1 MISENTRI
9 TYSNADNSIVTS
21 EIQDNNKQSFDE
33 DIELSDEKLINQAKE
48 RFKLCA
54 ESEAEN
60 RKEELDDQRFMIGE
74 QWPLDIKAARTL
86 DMRPCL
92 TINRIPQFVR
102 QVTNDQRQNRPSIK
116 INPVDD
122 GASKETAKVLEG
134 MVRHIEYN
142 SHADIAYDTAFE
154 SAVKSGIGYYR
165 LVTEYENE
173 MSFQQAI
180 KIKLIKDRFSVY
192 VDPYYQE
199 PDGSD
204 IEFGFVFDDMSKDEY
219 KIQFPDSKAT
229 SMADWE
235 SLGSSTQGWISL
247 NSIRVAEYYYKVYE
261 DCDICLLSDKSV
273 VQKKDLDKLPDGLPE
288 GVRVVSERR
297 ALIPKVKWIKIN
309 GLEILDRTDIPG
321 KWIPIIP
328 VIGEEQV
335 IEGKRVLSGI
345 IRHAKDPQR
354 MYNIWKSAQAEMI
367 ALAPKAPYVG
377 MAGSFEGYEDKW
389 KTANNKNHAFLEYNP
404 KAIDGTPV
412 PPPTR
417 NAVEPPIQA
426 LTAASGEAA
435 DDMKATTGVYDAALG
450 NRSNEQSGIAIQ
462 RRNMQSQT
470 SNFHFMDNLS
480 RSIRHTG
487 RILINWMPQVYD
499 TARAARMIGED
510 GEVTFAQINQVF
522 QEAGE
527 DKAHFLDL
535 GTYDATVSTGPS
547 YETKRQEAVAS
558 MLDLTKAIP
567 QAMQVGL
574 DLIVRNMDWE
584 GSEQLADRIKK
595 TLPPNITA
603 DDKDQ
608 KAIPPQVQQQLQ
620 QMSQVIQGLTQHL
633 DQSTKIIEQ
642 KSLELASKE
651 RIALSEQKTQLAIE
665 LMKHNQKD
673 AQFIFNKETEHID
686 RQIDIDNSQTNNDM
700 AGLNAAPQSQSPQQP
715 QQPNGPGPQGAGSM
729 GAPQ

>member
-1 MISENTRI
+1 MTL
-9 TYSNADNSIVTS
+9 
-21 EIQDNNKQSFDE
+21 EIQDDNKPSNDA
-33 DIELSDEKLINQAKE
+33 DIELSDEEIINIAKE
-48 RFKLCA
+48 RFRLCQEA
-54 ESEAEN
+54 ESEN
-60 RKEELDDQRFMIGE
+60 RSEELDDQKFMIGD
-74 QWPLDIKAARTL
+74 QWPSNIKADREQ
-86 DMRPCL
+86 DRRPCL

-154 SAVKSGIGYYR
+154 SAVKSGIGYFR

-192 VDPYYQE
+192 MDPYYQE
-199 PDGSD
+199 PDASD
-204 IEFGFVFDDMSKDEY
+204 AEFGFVFEDMSKDEY
-219 KIQFPDSKAT
+219 KIQFPKSKAT
-229 SMADWE
+229 SMTDWE
-235 SLGSSTQGWISL
+235 SLGNSTADWISL

-261 DCDICLLSDKSV
+261 DVEICLLSDKSV
-273 VQKKDLDKLPDGLPE
+273 IEKKDLEKLPDGLPE

-297 ALIPKVKWIKIN
+297 ALLPKIKWVKIN
-309 GLEILDRTDIPG
+309 GLEVLDRTDIPG

-335 IEGKRVLSGI
+335 IEGRRILSGI

-367 ALAPKAPYVG
+367 GLAPKAPFIG
-377 MAGSFEGYEDKW
+377 MAGAFEGYEDKW
-389 KTANNKNHAFLEYNP
+389 KTAGTRNHAFLEYNP

-412 PPPTR
+412 TMPQR
-417 NAVEPPIQA
+417 SAVEPPIQA
-426 LTAASGEAA
+426 LTAASSEAA
-435 DDMKATTGVYDAALG
+435 DDMKATTGVYDATLG
-450 NRSNEQSGIAIQ
+450 NKSNEQSGVAIQ
-462 RRNMQSQT
+462 RRNIQSQT

-480 RSIRHTG
+480 RSIRHGG
-487 RILINWMPQVYD
+487 RILINWIPQIYD
-499 TARAARMIGED
+499 TATAARIIGEN
-510 GEVTFAQINQVF
+510 GEVSFVQINQVF

-535 GTYDATVSTGPS
+535 GTYDATVSSGPS

-558 MLDLTKAIP
+558 MLDLTKSIP
-567 QAMQVGL
+567 QAMQMGL
-574 DLIVRNMDWE
+574 DLIIGQMDWP

-608 KAIPPQVQQQLQ
+608 KAISPQIQQQLQ

-673 AQFIFNKETEHID
+673 AEFIFNKETEHID
-686 RQIDIDNSQTNNDM
+686 RQIDLDNNQTNNDM
-700 AGLNAAPQSQSPQQP
+700 AGLNAGPQSMQSS
-715 QQPNGPGPQGAGSM
+715 QQPNGLGPSGAGSM
-729 GAPQ
+729 GATQ

>member
-1 MISENTRI
+1 MT
-9 TYSNADNSIVTS
+9 D
-21 EIQDNNKQSFDE
+21 EIQDENELSAGSDT
-33 DIELSDEKLINQAKE
+33 ELSDEKLINQAKE

-60 RKEELDDQRFMIGE
+60 RKEELDDQRFMIGD
-74 QWPLDIKAARTL
+74 QWPSDIKASRTL

-92 TINRIPQFVR
+92 TINRMPQFVR

-142 SHADIAYDTAFE
+142 SHADIAYDTSFE
-154 SAVKSGIGYYR
+154 SAVKSGIGYFR

-192 VDPYYQE
+192 TDPYYQE

-204 IEFGFVFDDMSKDEY
+204 MEFGFVFEDMSKDEY

-229 SMADWE
+229 SMGDWE
-235 SLGSSTQGWISL
+235 SLGNSTSGWMTK
-247 NSIRVAEYYYKVYE
+247 NTIRIAEYYYKVYE
-261 DCDICLLSDKSV
+261 DVGICLLSDKSV
-273 VQKKDLDKLPDGLPE
+273 ITKKDLEKLPDGLPD
-288 GVRVVSERR
+288 GVRVVSKRR
-297 ALIPKVKWIKIN
+297 ALIPKIKWVKIN
-309 GLEILDRTDIPG
+309 GLEVLDRTDIPG

-335 IEGKRVLSGI
+335 IEGKKILSGI

-367 ALAPKAPYVG
+367 ALAPKAPYIG
-377 MAGSFEGYEDKW
+377 QAGSFEGYEDKW

-404 KAIDGTPV
+404 KAIDGTPN
-412 PPPTR
+412 PPPQR

-426 LTAASGEAA
+426 LTAASSEAA
-435 DDMKATTGVYDAALG
+435 DDMKATTGVYDATLG
-450 NRSNEQSGIAIQ
+450 NRSNEQSGVAIQ
-462 RRNMQSQT
+462 RRNIQSQT

-480 RSIRHTG
+480 RSIRHAG
-487 RILINWMPQVYD
+487 RILINWIPQVYD
-499 TARAARMIGED
+499 TARAARIIGED
-510 GEVTFAQINQVF
+510 GDVTFVQINQVF

-535 GTYDATVSTGPS
+535 GTYDATVSSGPS

-567 QAMQVGL
+567 QAMAVGM
-574 DLIVRNMDWE
+574 DLIVRNMDWP
-584 GSEQLADRIKK
+584 GSDLLADRIKK

-620 QMSQVIQGLTQHL
+620 QMSQVIQGLTQEL
-633 DQSTKIIEQ
+633 NKSAQIMEQ

-651 RIALSEQKTQLAIE
+651 RIALMQQKTQLAIE

-673 AQFIFNKETEHID
+673 SQFIFDKETDHID
-686 RQIDIDNSQTNNDM
+686 RQIEIDNNQTNNDM
-700 AGLNAAPQSQSPQQP
+700 TGLTAGSQSQQQQP
-715 QQPNGPGPQGAGSM
+715 QQPNGAGPSGAGSM